1 VNQRERSRLL
11 DVLAAFPSTRV
22 AVVGDLILDR
32 FVWGKVERISPEAP
46 VPVVEVQRESI
57 HLGGAANV
65 AANLV
70 ALGAAA
76 VPVGVVG
83 SDEAGRALI
92 RTLQQQGIS
101 GEGVVVDSGRAT
113 TVKTRVIA
121 HHQQVCRTD
130 WEDKRPVS
138 GQVLQDL
145 SLAWCRAVDE
155 SQAAVVSDYAKGV
168 LAAGLL
174 SHLIDYCVRKD
185 RFVAVDPKTRD
196 FSLYRGA
203 SLITPNKKEA
213 ERAAGMEIVSEES
226 LEQAG
231 RRLLDLAASRYI
243 LITRGEE
250 GMTLFEKDRHLH
262 IPAAAREVFDVTGAG
277 DTVVATLTLGVAAGA
292 SIEEAC
298 ILANHAAGVVVGK
311 VGTAVPSPAEIA
323 ASLQDR

>member
-1 VNQRERSRLL
+1 VKESERSRLMEI
-11 DVLAAFPSTRV
+11 LAAFSGARV

-70 ALGAAA
+70 ALGATAI
-76 VPVGVVG
+76 PVGVVG

-92 RTLQQQGIS
+92 RTLEQLGITDQ
-101 GEGVVVDSGRAT
+101 GVVVDAGRTT

-138 GQVLQDL
+138 GQILQNV
-145 SLAWCRAVDE
+145 SQACCQAVD
-155 SQAAVVSDYAKGV
+155 QTDAAVLSDYAKGV
-168 LAAGLL
+168 MIPGLV
-174 SHLIDYCVRKD
+174 SQLIDYSAKRN
-185 RFVAVDPKTRD
+185 RFVAVDPKNRD

-213 ERAAGMEIVSEES
+213 ERAAGIEIVDEES

-231 RRLLDLAASRYI
+231 RRLLKIAASKY
-243 LITRGEE
+243 LLVTRGEE
-250 GMTLFEKDRHLH
+250 GMSLFEEERHLH

-277 DTVVATLTLGVAAGA
+277 DTVVATLTLAVAAGA
-292 SIEEAC
+292 SVLEAC
-298 ILANHAAGVVVGK
+298 VLANHAAGVVVGK
-311 VGTAVPSPAEIA
+311 VGTAVPSSAEIA
-323 ASLQDR
+323 ASLDR

>member
-1 VNQRERSRLL
+1 VVSKKERSRLL
-11 DVLAAFPSTRV
+11 EVLAAFPMSKV

-32 FVWGKVERISPEAP
+32 FVWGNVERISPEAP

-70 ALGAAA
+70 ALGATAI
-76 VPVGVVG
+76 PVGVVG
-83 SDEAGRALI
+83 PDEAGRALL
-92 RTLQQQGIS
+92 RTLEESGITS
-101 GEGVVVDSGRAT
+101 EGVIIDPDRTT

-130 WEDKRPVS
+130 WEDKRPVCDL
-138 GQVLQDL
+138 VLQEL
-145 SLAWCRAVDE
+145 GHACCRAVDLAE
-155 SQAAVVSDYAKGV
+155 AVVISDYAKGV
-168 LAAGLL
+168 LVPGLL
-174 SHLIDYCVRKD
+174 AKLVDYCAKKN
-185 RFVAVDPKTRD
+185 RFLAVDPKTRD

-213 ERAAGMEIVSEES
+213 ERASGMEIVDEES
-226 LEQAG
+226 LLQAG
-231 RRLLDLAASRYI
+231 RRLLDLAASQYL

-250 GMTLFEKDRHLH
+250 GMSLFEGSRHLH

-277 DTVVATLTLGVAAGA
+277 DTVVATLTLAVAAGA
-292 SIEEAC
+292 SVGEAC
-298 ILANHAAGVVVGK
+298 VLANHAAGVVVGK

-323 ASLQDR
+323 SSLDR